1 MVNPGLIR
9 LADVIGSAAAP
20 PNIHKKGAGSSG
32 MSPRQ
37 RRASPHPASDR
48 HSKRAGMLPPPPR
61 PVSTSPARDI
71 KRLAPRLDHGC
82 APAPDIAKGRDRRQP
97 RPLYPFA
104 GETPGDRKSTSPN

>member
-1 MVNPGLIR
+1 
-9 LADVIGSAAAP
+9 
-20 PNIHKKGAGSSG
+20 

-71 KRLAPRLDHGC
+71 KRLAPRLDYGC

-97 RPLYPFA
+97 PPSYPFA
-104 GETPGDRKSTSPN
+104 GETPRRSEEHTAEPPSPNRIPSPVSSVT